1 MILTCPE
8 CKARYVVNPN
18 VLLPLGRTVRCA
30 KCAHSWFEKKS
41 ENDPDI
47 SQLKNISQTKE
58 TQVTENEGSKNND
71 GSDVQTNKKRERSGP
86 ALEKSNLPAL
96 QNQKYESNKIGWV
109 SLAIFI
115 TILSSSFIGFQD
127 TIVSNWLPAQKL
139 YIALGLDNSGAIRPP
154 GAKKVVKNESLLKI
168 DVNKVILKQINEIS
182 HLVIEGTVE
191 NHTDY
196 HQIIPAIKVTLLDEN
211 RRNIHTWNFKT
222 ETTSIQK
229 GESIN
234 FINYLPSPPK
244 EARDASVTFTI
255 K

>member
-18 VLLPLGRTVRCA
+18 VLLPQGRTVRCA
-30 KCAHSWFEKKS
+30 KCAHSWFEKNS
-41 ENDPDI
+41 DNNADI
-47 SQLKNISQTKE
+47 SQLKKISQTNE
-58 TQVTENEGSKNND
+58 TKIKENEAPGND
-71 GSDVQTNKKRERSGP
+71 GGSDTQTNKKIKRLRP
-86 ALEKSNLPAL
+86 AQKKANLPAL

-115 TILSSSFIGFQD
+115 TILSSSFIIFQD
-127 TIVSNWLPAQKL
+127 PIVSNWASAQKL
-139 YIALGLDNSGAIRPP
+139 YIALGLDNSRTIQPTRT
-154 GAKKVVKNESLLKI
+154 KKVALNESPLRIEVK
-168 DVNKVILKQINEIS
+168 KVILKEINKIS

-196 HQIIPAIKVTLLDEN
+196 HQIIPTIKVTLIDES
-211 RRNIHTWNFKT
+211 RRNIFDWNFKP

-229 GESIN
+229 GESID

-244 EARDASVTFTI
+244 EARDVSITFTI